1 MGYDA
6 LRAAGVYSV
15 IKMNVTGP
23 ACARGF
29 GRPLPAG
36 HDFCEEEFAVNCFD
50 YPLDPAYLLQKKRS
64 LKRQLL
70 EKQGR
75 GLNLTWEVVDGIRN
89 HKSSGT
95 PHTLEGQIVR
105 LSDKIA
111 YINHDID
118 DAIRGGLL
126 TEQDLPAEYT
136 DVLGHSTR
144 MRLNTMIHDVVTHS
158 MDRPEIIMSER
169 IRTATMGLRRFLFEN
184 VYQNPVAKGE
194 ETKAIGMIQNLYGWY
209 LDHME
214 LIPQQY
220 LDMVDRGIAAKE
232 RVVCDYIA
240 GMTDS
245 YAVKKF
251 QEYFIPES
259 WKN

>member
-1 MGYDA
+1 MEAIA
-6 LRAAGVYSV
+6 L
-15 IKMNVTGP
+15 
-23 ACARGF
+23 
-29 GRPLPAG
+29 G
-36 HDFCEEEFAVNCFD
+36 HDLGHTPFGHAGERALAQVCPEGFRHNEQSVRVVEI
-50 YPLDPAYLLQKKRS
+50 
-64 LKRQLL
+64 L

-89 HKSSGT
+89 HQSSGT
-95 PHTLEGQIVR
+95 PHTLEGQIVQ

-118 DAIRGGLL
+118 DAIRGGIL
-126 TEQDLPAEYT
+126 TEADLPRAYT
-136 DVLGHSTR
+136 DVLGHTTR

-158 MDRPEIIMSER
+158 IGSAADHHVGTRPGRPPWACGGSFLKTCT
-169 IRTATMGLRRFLFEN
+169 RT
-184 VYQNPVAKGE
+184 PVAKGE
-194 ETKAIGMIQNLYGWY
+194 ETKAIGMIQNLYAYY
-209 LDHME
+209 LDHMDQ
-214 LIPQQY
+214 IPRQY
-220 LDMVDRGIAAKE
+220 LDMTREGKATKE

>member
-1 MGYDA
+1 M
-6 LRAAGVYSV
+6 
-15 IKMNVTGP
+15 
-23 ACARGF
+23 
-29 GRPLPAG
+29 
-36 HDFCEEEFAVNCFD
+36 
-50 YPLDPAYLLQKKRS
+50 
-64 LKRQLL
+64 
-70 EKQGR
+70 
-75 GLNLTWEVVDGIRN
+75 LTWEVVDGIRN
-89 HKSSGT
+89 HQSSGT
-95 PHTLEGQIVR
+95 PHTLEGQIVQ

-118 DAIRGGLL
+118 DAIRGGIL
-126 TEQDLPAEYT
+126 TEADLPRAYT
-136 DVLGHSTR
+136 DVLGHTTR

-158 MDRPEIIMSER
+158 MDQPRIIMSER
-169 IRTATMGLRRFLFEN
+169 VREATMGLRRFLFEN

-194 ETKAIGMIQNLYGWY
+194 ETKAIGMIQNLYAYY
-209 LDHME
+209 LDHMDQ
-214 LIPQQY
+214 IPRQY
-220 LDMVDRGIAAKE
+220 LDMTREGKATKE